1 MNYIYDL
8 VLNFT
13 DSDNLLEFYEWK
25 KRDNLTTIQKM
36 PIFKITRYQ
45 MDDILNNR
53 IKISEEIFNRVK
65 NKTVIVDGD
74 NLKYSFLVT
83 DLNRVVALDFSSD
96 RVLKRS
102 SCLLLDEEEDVIDEC
117 ADYEVDDFNYEIVC
131 SYKKQL
137 FLTRE
142 EKNIREKLLL
152 ELKCLYENK
161 DYDEINYL
169 YEELYTEKMS
179 IRRKYLF
186 LVDEITNNYDS
197 KYNKLYDIIKL
208 T

>member
-53 IKISEEIFNRVK
+53 IKISEEIYNRVK
-65 NKTVIVDGD
+65 NKTIVVDGD

-117 ADYEVDDFNYEIVC
+117 ADYEVDDFNYEIIC

-152 ELKCLYENK
+152 ELKSLYENK

-179 IRRKYLF
+179 VRRKYLF

>member
-53 IKISEEIFNRVK
+53 IKINEEIFNRVK
-65 NKTVIVDGD
+65 NKTIVVDGD

-117 ADYEVDDFNYEIVC
+117 TDYEVDDFNYEIVC

-152 ELKCLYENK
+152 ELKNLYENK

>member
-53 IKISEEIFNRVK
+53 IKINEEIFNRVK
-65 NKTVIVDGD
+65 NKTIVVDGD

-117 ADYEVDDFNYEIVC
+117 ADYEVDDFNYEIIC

-152 ELKCLYENK
+152 ELKNLYENK

-179 IRRKYLF
+179 VRRKYLF

>member
-53 IKISEEIFNRVK
+53 IKINEEIFNIVK
-65 NKTVIVDGD
+65 NKTIVVDGD

-131 SYKKQL
+131 SYKKTL

-152 ELKCLYENK
+152 ELKNLYENK

>member
-152 ELKCLYENK
+152 ELKNLYENK

>member
-36 PIFKITRYQ
+36 PIFKITRHQ

-53 IKISEEIFNRVK
+53 IKINEEIFNKVK
-65 NKTVIVDGD
+65 NKTIIVDGD

-83 DLNRVVALDFSSD
+83 DLNRVIALDFSND

-117 ADYEVDDFNYEIVC
+117 SDYEVDDFNYEIVC
-131 SYKKQL
+131 NYKKQL

-152 ELKCLYENK
+152 ELKSLYERK

-179 IRRKYLF
+179 VRRKYLF

>member
-53 IKISEEIFNRVK
+53 IKINEEIFNRVK
-65 NKTVIVDGD
+65 NKTIVVDGD

-117 ADYEVDDFNYEIVC
+117 ADYEVDDFNYEIIC

-152 ELKCLYENK
+152 ELKSLYENK

>member
-25 KRDNLTTIQKM
+25 KRDSLTTIQKM

-53 IKISEEIFNRVK
+53 IKISEEIYNSVK
-65 NKTVIVDGD
+65 NKTIVADGD

-117 ADYEVDDFNYEIVC
+117 ADYEVDDFNYEIIC

-152 ELKCLYENK
+152 ELKSLYENK

>member
-53 IKISEEIFNRVK
+53 IKINEEIFNRVK
-65 NKTVIVDGD
+65 NKTIVVDGD

-152 ELKCLYENK
+152 ELKSLYEKK

-179 IRRKYLF
+179 VRRKYLF